1 MKAPWGLSAQITT
14 WMIAVSAIT
23 LIILVLGWSIAY
35 SVVFKFAPNL
45 LELDTPDG
53 SWWQFWQFS
62 LTDWIAIAGS
72 SALGFLAATFASV
85 LLARRIVLPVSA
97 VASAAREVAQGNLSA
112 RARCSTPGF
121 GETAQL
127 ISDFNQMAVQLA
139 AYESEM
145 RTWNSAIAHE
155 LRTPLTIL
163 RGRLHGVHDGVF
175 ELDKAMVSN
184 LIQQVDGLTRIVED
198 LRTVSLAAAGRL
210 ELMLGTVDL
219 ASEAQAVIAMVEPD
233 LAAAGITVESDLR
246 SATARADSAR
256 VRQALLALVSNAA
269 QYASDGR
276 WLRVETKTNAA
287 DVVIRVIDRGPGLPP
302 DFGPRAFDAFS
313 RAEESRSRAHGGT
326 GLGLAVV
333 QAIAQSHGG
342 AAKSMPS
349 DGKGTIF
356 EISIPRQLR

>member
-1 MKAPWGLSAQITT
+1 MRAPWGLSAQITS
-14 WMIAVSAIT
+14 WMVAVSAIT
-23 LIILVLGWSIAY
+23 LIILVLGWAAAY
-35 SVVFKFAPNL
+35 SIMSQVAPEFIQFDPNQ
-45 LELDTPDG
+45 
-53 SWWQFWQFS
+53 SWWHLG
-62 LTDWIAIAGS
+62 LTDWLGIVGS
-72 SALGFLAATFASV
+72 GALGFLVATLASIF
-85 LLARRIVLPVSA
+85 LARRIVLPVSA
-97 VASAAREVAQGNLSA
+97 VASAAREVAEGNLSA
-112 RARCSTPGF
+112 RAKCSTPGF

-175 ELDKAMVSN
+175 ELDKVMVSN

-198 LRTVSLAAAGRL
+198 LRTVSLAASGRL
-210 ELMLGTVDL
+210 ELMLGSIDL
-219 ASEAQAVIAMVEPD
+219 ASEAQAVIAMVGPE
-233 LAAAGITVESDLR
+233 LAAAGITVETDLGT
-246 SATARADSAR
+246 ATTRADSAR
-256 VRQALLALVSNAA
+256 VRQALLALVNNAV

-276 WLRVETKTNAA
+276 WLRVETKTGATDA
-287 DVVIRVIDRGPGLPP
+287 LIRVIDRGPGLPP
-302 DFGPRAFDAFS
+302 DFGPQAFDAFS
-313 RAEESRSRAHGGT
+313 RAEESRARAHGGT

-342 AAKSMPS
+342 AAKSMPG

-356 EISIPRQLR
+356 EISIPRQLH

>member
-1 MKAPWGLSAQITT
+1 MRAPWGLSAQITT

-23 LIILVLGWSIAY
+23 LIILVLGWAAAY
-35 SVVFKFAPNL
+35 SVMSQVAPEFIQFDPNQ
-45 LELDTPDG
+45 
-53 SWWQFWQFS
+53 SWWHLG
-62 LTDWIAIAGS
+62 LTDWLGIIGS
-72 SALGFLAATFASV
+72 GALGFLVATFASIF
-85 LLARRIVLPVSA
+85 LARRIVLPVSA
-97 VASAAREVAQGNLSA
+97 VANAAREVAQGNLSA

-233 LAAAGITVESDLR
+233 LAAAGIAVETDLR

-256 VRQALLALVSNAA
+256 VRQALLALVSNAV
-269 QYASDGR
+269 QYASEGR

-342 AAKSMPS
+342 AAKSMPG

-356 EISIPRQLR
+356 EISIPRQLQ